1 MSKKDNTVSINK
13 LEKYCKQN
21 SPKEVALSFTM
32 DGGEELSCVVK
43 TRLSLEETLQFIEE
57 VVSESVSPEDMMIVP
72 IAKDYVFK
80 KCILTYYGNFTMPTN
95 ATRAYEMVMACA
107 DIIDAI
113 ESKIDGH
120 QLGIIYQCIHERVEF
135 EKQKMVS
142 GSEYQAN
149 VLMGKSR
156 EMTDKME
163 TAFGGVSGEQIST
176 FITRMTEMAKDKS
189 ITAQDLAAAI
199 VAR

>member
-1 MSKKDNTVSINK
+1 MAKKNDSISINK

-21 SPKEVALSFTM
+21 SPKEVTLTFTM
-32 DGGEELSCVVK
+32 DDGEELSCVVK
-43 TRLSLEETLQFIEE
+43 TRLSLEETLRFIEE

-72 IAKDYVFK
+72 VARDYVFG
-80 KCILTYYGNFTMPTN
+80 KCILTYYGNFTMPAN

-107 DIIDAI
+107 DIIAAI
-113 ESKIDGH
+113 EKKIDAH
-120 QLGIIYQCIHERVEF
+120 QLGIIHQCIHERIEF

-149 VLMGKSR
+149 VLMGKIR

-163 TAFGGVSGEQIST
+163 AAFGGVSGEQISPL
-176 FITRMTEMAKDKS
+176 INRMNAKAKDTP